1 MNRVIIGVPHC
12 RFMVTKTTKNEKVL
26 ELTEYF
32 AVHKH
37 TQDEVLGLAIKA
49 VDYHDNK
56 GGYHRTVEILE
67 KYEGLSY
74 STVAE
79 KVKNLS
85 KAAVRN
91 LVDELSTNSD
101 SINPIE
107 YAQSIFGREA
117 SNIFDKGRE
126 AEIKSIF
133 QNYFGPIRSELSE
146 LILDTDEYAAYK
158 GVQGSW

>member
-1 MNRVIIGVPHC
+1 
-12 RFMVTKTTKNEKVL
+12 
-26 ELTEYF
+26 
-32 AVHKH
+32 
-37 TQDEVLGLAIKA
+37 
-49 VDYHDNK
+49 
-56 GGYHRTVEILE
+56 
-67 KYEGLSY
+67 
-74 STVAE
+74 
-79 KVKNLS
+79 
-85 KAAVRN
+85 
-91 LVDELSTNSD
+91 
-101 SINPIE
+101 PIE

>member
-12 RFMVTKTTKNEKVL
+12 RFMVTKTTTNEKVL

-56 GGYHRTVEILE
+56 GGYHRTVEIRE
-67 KYEGLSY
+67 KYGGLSY

-79 KVKNLS
+79 RVKNLS

>member
-12 RFMVTKTTKNEKVL
+12 RFMVTKTTTNEKVL

-56 GGYHRTVEILE
+56 GGYLRTVEILE

-79 KVKNLS
+79 RVKNLS

-101 SINPIE
+101 
-107 YAQSIFGREA
+107 
-117 SNIFDKGRE
+117 
-126 AEIKSIF
+126 
-133 QNYFGPIRSELSE
+133 
-146 LILDTDEYAAYK
+146 
-158 GVQGSW
+158 